1 MIEGHSGIV
10 LDNAKPGETGRQIV
24 ALSALLPSA
33 ADPLWIE
40 CSQWEAAFGQICPS
54 KASPTGLLTQIDQEF
69 TELAPVLKVSAPRKS
84 LVESYQE
91 VVVPA

>member
-1 MIEGHSGIV
+1 MIEGHSGAV
-10 LDNAKPGETGRQIV
+10 LDSKKPGETGRQIV

-40 CSQWEAAFGQICPS
+40 CSQWEEVFGQVCPPQ
-54 KASPTGLLTQIDQEF
+54 ASPTGLLKQIDEEF
-69 TELAPVLKVSAPRKS
+69 VELAPVLKVSAPRKS

-91 VVVPA
+91 AVVPV